1 MNDPLNWPIKE
12 HFQGTDKNGR
22 LYEIDRRR
30 PPTATYEFAG
40 GKSDQSMPSDY
51 ETFTTACGEILKA
64 TSNKRVFITDTPG
77 NKGWKIIR
85 I

>member
-1 MNDPLNWPIKE
+1 
-12 HFQGTDKNGR
+12 
-22 LYEIDRRR
+22 
-30 PPTATYEFAG
+30 
-40 GKSDQSMPSDY
+40 MPSDY